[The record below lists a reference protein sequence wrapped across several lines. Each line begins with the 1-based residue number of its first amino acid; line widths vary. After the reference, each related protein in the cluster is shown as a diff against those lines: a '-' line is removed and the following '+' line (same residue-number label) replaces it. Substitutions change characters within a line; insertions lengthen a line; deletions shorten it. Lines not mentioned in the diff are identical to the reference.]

1 MNICVENYSVTFGCI
16 TVGNVFSYILRG
28 RTEYYIKTT
37 PKEHV
42 NAVNLRTGELM
53 CFSVEETVFPM
64 ENAEIKIY
72 NYYPCC

>member
-1 MNICVENYSVTFGCI
+1 MTICVENYSVPFGCI
-16 TVGNVFSYILRG
+16 TVGNVFSCIFHG

-53 CFSVEETVFPM
+53 CFSVEETVFPL
-64 ENAEIKIY
+64 ETAELKIY
-72 NYYPCC
+72 NRF